1 MSTERPT
8 PISSAS
14 SHSRAAS
21 RARSDSSFIIHRSSL
36 PARLRASVPPWFF
49 VLLLLLAAAPST
61 QPTLSYTFENLTAL
75 PDDILVLSGE
85 FSIQK
90 ENNNSFLQ
98 LAPSPIDSHAILLGH
113 ESSTP
118 TSISARIFASN
129 TGKRSPE
136 FGVGLAG
143 AAGYKLRL
151 MPALNQLQLLKNE
164 DTLASIPYTWP
175 PSTWTTFHLQLT
187 KLPTGKLQLQA
198 TAHPSDKPAPAQ
210 WMLSYTDPD
219 QDPPTGRAS
228 LFATPYSETPTRFDD
243 ILIQ

>member
-1 MSTERPT
+1 MP
-8 PISSAS
+8 AW
-14 SHSRAAS
+14 
-21 RARSDSSFIIHRSSL
+21 FIIL
-36 PARLRASVPPWFF
+36 P
-49 VLLLLLAAAPST
+49 LLIAAAPST
-61 QPTLSYTFENLTAL
+61 QPTLSYTFENLSAL

-90 ENNNSFLQ
+90 ENTNSFLE
-98 LAPSPIDSHAILLGH
+98 LAPSPIDSHAILLGQ

-118 TSISARIFASN
+118 SSISARIFASN

-143 AAGYKLRL
+143 PAGYKLSL
-151 MPALNQLQLLKNE
+151 MPAVNQLQLLKNE
-164 DTLASIPYTWP
+164 DVLTSVPYTWP
-175 PSTWTTFHLQLT
+175 PSTWTSFHLQLT

-210 WMLSYTDPD
+210 WMLSHTDPD
-219 QDPPTGRAS
+219 EDPPKGRAS

-243 ILIQ
+243 ITVAPARH